1 MTKTKTETETKVVK
15 LTEDEIKE
23 VGDLRSSI
31 SNVTLVI
38 GETEIAFANL
48 EIRKN
53 ELLNNLKKLS
63 EKQNDFAQK
72 LESKY
77 GKGNVNL
84 DTGEFVPVKE

>member
-1 MTKTKTETETKVVK
+1 MAKTDTVK
-15 LTEDEIKE
+15 LTKDEIKE
-23 VGDLRSSI
+23 IGDHRTSI
-31 SNVTLVI
+31 SNLTLLI
-38 GETEIAFANL
+38 GETEIAFENL
-48 EIRKN
+48 GIRKK
-53 ELLNNLKKLS
+53 ELLDGLMKLS

>member
-1 MTKTKTETETKVVK
+1 MAKTEQTDTIK
-15 LTEDEIKE
+15 LTKDEIKE
-23 VGDLRSSI
+23 IGTLRASI
-31 SNVTLVI
+31 SNVTIAI
-38 GETEIAFANL
+38 GETEVAFANL

-63 EKQNDFAQK
+63 EKQYDFAQK

>member
-48 EIRKN
+48 ETRKK
-53 ELLNNLKKLS
+53 ELMSRLLKLS
-63 EKQNDFAQK
+63 EKQNDVAKK
-72 LESKY
+72 LEVKY
-77 GKGNVNL
+77 GNGNVNL
-84 DTGEFVPVKE
+84 DTNEFTPTK

>member
-1 MTKTKTETETKVVK
+1 MAKTETNTTK
-15 LTEDEIKE
+15 LTKDEIKE
-23 VGDLRSSI
+23 IGDIRSSI
-31 SNVTLVI
+31 SNMTLAV

-53 ELLNNLKKLS
+53 ELLNSLKKFS

-72 LESKY
+72 LEDKY

-84 DTGEFVPVKE
+84 DTGEFIPTK

>member
-1 MTKTKTETETKVVK
+1 MAKTDIIK
-15 LTEDEIKE
+15 LTKDEIKE
-23 VGDLRSSI
+23 LGDHRASI
-31 SNVTLVI
+31 SNVTLLI
-38 GETEIAFANL
+38 GETEIAFENL
-48 EIRKN
+48 EIRKK
-53 ELLNNLKKLS
+53 ELLSGLMKLS